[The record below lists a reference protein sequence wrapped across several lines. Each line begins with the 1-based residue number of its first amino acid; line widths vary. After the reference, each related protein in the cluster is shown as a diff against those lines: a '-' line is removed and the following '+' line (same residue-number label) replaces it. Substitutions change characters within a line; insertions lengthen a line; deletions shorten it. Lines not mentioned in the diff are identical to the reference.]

1 MKNFRLFGEW
11 LTLLGV
17 TILLVYVAWQRDW
30 VDRLDFALLDMVSEQ
45 RLDAPSE
52 DIVVVEID
60 DRAVSQIGNWPWD
73 RERHAELLNQLSQY
87 EPDTVIVDVL
97 FVDPSDAESDYSLAR
112 EVGAAGNIVLAH
124 TFAQQTGGVDDLA
137 PVWPIP
143 ELTAAARDVGHV
155 AVRPDSDGIVRRFA
169 LDLVIAG
176 ESYPHLSLVAL
187 KGAQLNGGTSR
198 TDLTD
203 LPNEPIIP
211 MLAPGAYRS
220 ISAVD
225 VMRGQVPREFLQDKI
240 VLIGATAQGLGDR
253 YAVPDHAGRIMT
265 GVEIQANVLSALSQ
279 GLVIDEASASWAG
292 GVMFAS
298 IILLFIGFWQLPP
311 QWGLRVSLVLI
322 ATLIGLSAVMI
333 INGLWLP
340 VFPAILGILLA
351 YPLWGWRRLTAVS
364 SFLEAEARIL
374 MARPGANEPQ
384 SQSGFDMVA
393 QQVSLMRGLIG
404 ATRERLA
411 FLRRTLSASPD
422 PMMVFD
428 GEGRAVLMNERAES
442 LFGLKADWNGLT
454 LNELLAAKKAHRDPV
469 KQEIQT
475 ADGRIFLVASSGV
488 ELEEQGK
495 IVSLRDIT
503 YMREAEQQ
511 RSEMLEFL
519 SHDMRSP
526 QAAIV
531 GLVGLPAKGMPIEER
546 LERIEQQ
553 ARRTLKLTDDFVQI
567 ARLEYEG
574 IEPEETDLSALLHE
588 ALDRAYP
595 LATRKSISLDAE
607 IPADPLFCE
616 VDPYSFSRAI
626 DNLVGNALKFSPEG
640 RSITMALSR
649 DAQNGIVITVS
660 DEGPGLPPERVENTF
675 ARFGSRESD
684 AGPSAGLGLAYVKKV
699 VDEHDGEIAVRTK
712 EGEGTAFEIT
722 LPEAREC

>member
-1 MKNFRLFGEW
+1 MKSFRLFGEW
-11 LTLLGV
+11 ITLLGV
-17 TILLVYVAWQRDW
+17 TILLVFIAWQRDW
-30 VDRLDFALLDMVSEQ
+30 VDRLDFTLLDLVSQQ
-45 RLDAPSE
+45 RLAEPSQ
-52 DIVVVEID
+52 DIVLVEID
-60 DRAVSQIGNWPWD
+60 DRALSEVGNWPWG
-73 RERHAELLNQLSQY
+73 RERHAELISQLSEY
-87 EPDTVIVDVL
+87 EPQIIVVDIL
-97 FVDPSDAESDYSLAR
+97 FVDPGDTDSDAALSAAVRD
-112 EVGAAGNIVLAH
+112 AGNVVLAH
-124 TFAQQTGGVDDLA
+124 TFAPQIGTQSDLA
-137 PVWPIP
+137 PVWPIA
-143 ELTAAARDVGHV
+143 ELAAAARDIGHV

-169 LDLVIAG
+169 MELSIGGDT
-176 ESYPHLSLVAL
+176 YPHMARVA
-187 KGAQLNGGTSR
+187 
-198 TDLTD
+198 TDLAGPD
-203 LPNEPIIP
+203 RGAAAEAVGEPIIA
-211 MLAPGAYRS
+211 MHGPGAFRS
-220 ISAVD
+220 MSAVD
-225 VMRGQVPREFLQDKI
+225 VLSAQVPREFLDGKI

-265 GVEIQANVLSALSQ
+265 GVEIQANVMSALLQ
-279 GLVIDEASASWAG
+279 DRLIREGSAMWAG
-292 GVMFAS
+292 ALLFGT

-322 ATLIGLSAVMI
+322 AGLILTSAILI
-333 INGLWLP
+333 INGTWLP

-364 SFLEAEARIL
+364 SFLEKEAQEL
-374 MARPGANEPQ
+374 MARPGSQVPQ

-393 QQVSLMRGLIG
+393 QQVSLVRGLIG

-428 GEGRAVLMNERAES
+428 EQGKAVLMNERAEQ
-442 LFGLKADWNGLT
+442 LFGNEKSWTGLT
-454 LNELLAAKKAHRDPV
+454 LSELLAQSKATRDAA

-475 ADGRIFLVASSGV
+475 ADGRVFLVASSSV

-503 YMREAEQQ
+503 YMREAEEQ
-511 RSEMLEFL
+511 RREMLEFL

-531 GLVGLPAKGMPIEER
+531 GLVGLPSNGMPVEER
-546 LERIEQQ
+546 LDRIEAQ

-574 IEPEETDLSALLHE
+574 IEPEETDLSALLYE

-595 LATRKSISLDAE
+595 IAQRKSISLDAE
-607 IPADPLFCE
+607 VPPDPLFCQ

-640 RSITMALSR
+640 KSVTLGLSR
-649 DAQNGIVITVS
+649 DEDDGIVVTVA

-675 ARFGSRESD
+675 ARFGARETD

-699 VDEHDGEIAVRTK
+699 VDEHGGSISVRT
-712 EGEGTAFEIT
+712 EDETGTTFAIT
-722 LPEAREC
+722 LPADRAC